1 MKPLLIKNE
10 LTKVVEEVEDVDF
23 ESGEIRELIVKPGLS
38 ASPPQFPGITL
49 KRKKGNKIK

>member
-23 ESGEIRELIVKPGLS
+23 ESGEIRELIVKPGLL